1 MIKRFITQTHNLH
14 NDDSAAHINACGN
27 TFPFI
32 SIAQIDADYS
42 EIFCDMTN
50 LPLDLAD
57 ASAKVKRFFDA
68 YSEFFLLPGF
78 VTASYSDNALPYPT
92 CFPVRQEHA
101 ELLAA
106 QLFDYICALKDDL
119 KDL

>member
-32 SIAQIDADYS
+32 SISRIDADYS

-78 VTASYSDNALPYPT
+78 VTASYNDNALPYPT

-106 QLFDYICALKDDL
+106 QLFDYICALKDL
-119 KDL
+119 

>member
-1 MIKRFITQTHNLH
+1 MITRFITQTHNAH
-14 NDDSAAHINACGN
+14 KDSAAAHINACGN

-32 SIAQIDADYS
+32 SISRIDADYS
-42 EIFCDMTN
+42 EILCDMTN
-50 LPLDLAD
+50 LPQDLAD
-57 ASAKVKRFFDA
+57 ASAKVKLFFDA
-68 YSEFFLLPGF
+68 SSEFFLLPGF

-92 CFPVRQEHA
+92 CFPVRWEHA

>member
-57 ASAKVKRFFDA
+57 ASAKVKRF
-68 YSEFFLLPGF
+68 SMLT
-78 VTASYSDNALPYPT
+78 VS
-92 CFPVRQEHA
+92 FP
-101 ELLAA
+101 AA
-106 QLFDYICALKDDL
+106 WVCHGVV
-119 KDL
+119 